1 MRRTVLPRVQSNLP
15 VRENITHDFLLE
27 VCTFTPMMG
36 CQCTEHTLPLN
47 RLPTIS
53 VAAGPPP
60 AVFSSSGSSTCQV
73 SAPRRF
79 ATSDIRTAALLRTT
93 KGGAAAA
100 TAQAERQCGADS
112 AWLQLDANT

>member
-1 MRRTVLPRVQSNLP
+1 MRRTVLPCVQCHLP
-15 VRENITHDFLLE
+15 VRESITHDFLLE

-36 CQCTEHTLPLN
+36 CQCTEHTLALN

-53 VAAGPPP
+53 VAAGPLP
-60 AVFSSSGSSTCQV
+60 AIFSSSGRSICQV

-79 ATSDIRTAALLRTT
+79 ATSDIRTAALLRIT

-100 TAQAERQCGADS
+100 TAQAGTQCETDS